1 MCLSLVTSRKRNK
14 RLPITAWKVY
24 WSRAGILRSPI
35 LYEPVHTDEWISVT
49 QKIPLRS
56 DSFCTFGEG
65 CGISFF
71 QETKIYESGFHCFLS
86 EESAEMYCRD
96 LRVSGSY
103 DGDLQVFR
111 VKIKGDLT
119 FGADSLLP
127 DAVVA
132 SKLYICID
140 KPNRF
145 RRFWHNLLF

>member
-24 WSRAGILRSPI
+24 RIRAGILCSPI

-49 QKIPLRS
+49 QKIHLRS
-56 DSFCTFGEG
+56 TSFCTIEKRW
-65 CGISFF
+65 
-71 QETKIYESGFHCFLS
+71 EAKIYESGFHCFLS
-86 EESAEMYCRD
+86 KESAEMYCRD
-96 LRVSGSY
+96 LKVTGSY

-119 FGADSLLP
+119 FGADGLLP

-132 SKLYICID
+132 SKLYICIE